1 MFKYILRRLILII
14 PTLIG
19 ITVISFITIRLAPGS
34 PADSLGQQGGDVVQK
49 SEEVSYES
57 LDEFR
62 RQYNLDKPLHI
73 QYWTWVK
80 NVATFDF
87 GQSISHPGTSVT
99 KLLKDAIPITLIMAV
114 ITIFITYIVAVPI
127 GILSSIRENT
137 LSDKVITVSL
147 FMLYSLPSFFVAIW
161 LISLFASK
169 PLGESFIFG
178 LPVQWFPESG
188 LPLTDF
194 STAVKHL
201 FLPIL
206 ASTLASYAY
215 LSRQM
220 RGGMLEVLRQDYIR
234 TARAKGLS
242 EKKVI
247 IKHALRNSLI
257 PIITIASSI
266 LPILIGGSVI
276 IERVFNIPGM
286 GQLGFNAILQRDY
299 NVIMA
304 VLYLSSILTLVGIL
318 ISDILYVL
326 VNPRITFD

>member
-1 MFKYILRRLILII
+1 
-14 PTLIG
+14 
-19 ITVISFITIRLAPGS
+19 S
-34 PADSLGQQGGDVVQK
+34 
-49 SEEVSYES
+49 
-57 LDEFR
+57 
-62 RQYNLDKPLHI
+62 
-73 QYWTWVK
+73 
-80 NVATFDF
+80 VATFDF
-87 GQSISHPGTSVT
+87 GLSSSHPGTTVN

-137 LSDKVITVSL
+137 LSDKMITVSL

-161 LISLFASK
+161 LIELFANKSM
-169 PLGESFIFG
+169 GESFAFG

-188 LPLTDF
+188 LPLSDFLSHACQFFTDYNF
-194 STAVKHL
+194 TKASYWDKLGTQSYTVAKHL

-206 ASTLASYAY
+206 SSTLASYAY

-242 EKKVI
+242 EKTVI